1 MRRIKLYV
9 TTLFFISIHLYSQI
23 REKNAIE
30 LTPKIGISAYK
41 YYASGNPSNSLH
53 SINFGINADYFLN
66 ESWSLKTGLFYQK
79 MGGKTGESIFNV
91 EYLNLPIN
99 ANWHFGSTRKWNLNF
114 GLTPSFKMNHSENQN
129 ILGAKIK
136 NFQNG
141 INIGIGYKFEITKRI
156 GILLDY
162 QFFSGVTNID
172 EDEIYDLKNKGGNL
186 NIGTVL
192 KL

>member
-1 MRRIKLYV
+1 
-9 TTLFFISIHLYSQI
+9 
-23 REKNAIE
+23 
-30 LTPKIGISAYK
+30 
-41 YYASGNPSNSLH
+41 
-53 SINFGINADYFLN
+53 
-66 ESWSLKTGLFYQK
+66 
-79 MGGKTGESIFNV
+79 
-91 EYLNLPIN
+91 
-99 ANWHFGSTRKWNLNF
+99 
-114 GLTPSFKMNHSENQN
+114 MNHSENQN